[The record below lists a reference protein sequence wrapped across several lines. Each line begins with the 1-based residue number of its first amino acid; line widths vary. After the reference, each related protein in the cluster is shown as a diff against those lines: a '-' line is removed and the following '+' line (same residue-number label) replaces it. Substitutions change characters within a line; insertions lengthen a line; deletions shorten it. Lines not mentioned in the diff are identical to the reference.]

1 VPVLVFILPT
11 ALAAPEYEYAVAVA
25 SGAAVLALAS
35 LISALAFAP
44 DTELDRPPV

>member
-1 VPVLVFILPT
+1 MT
-11 ALAAPEYEYAVAVA
+11 AAERAYRLALRAYA

-44 DTELDRPPV
+44 GTELDRPPV